1 MVYDVTPLSSY
12 VTSNILVLIIM
23 QPNRKL
29 ECAVVAMSEWLAI
42 ASYSGTIKIIYL
54 EGKYPDFRWQKYFLF
69 RL

>member
-1 MVYDVTPLSSY
+1 MVYDVTPLSNY

-42 ASYSGTIKIIYL
+42 VAL
-54 EGKYPDFRWQKYFLF
+54 
-69 RL
+69 